1 MWTVPRTQSFA
12 WKRRD
17 WVCVVVYSLNY
28 LQYQHKEQNNGAK
41 WDLASQLPVGW
52 ITFHV
57 LCCQRRITPEFSL
70 SNMNN
75 GRCEGLPVC
84 YCSVYCLLIC
94 FGVVFWN
101 WTEVVSRSSYIIF
114 FFFLLLFSWCYF
126 KVWTCYSS
134 EMLSNDNKTYTNV
147 KSETRFSCW
156 AADWKKITARVEPK
170 LGWHCRVG
178 LVYERR

>member
-1 MWTVPRTQSFA
+1 MWTVPRAQSFA
-12 WKRRD
+12 WKWRD

-114 FFFLLLFSWCYF
+114 FFSFFFFRDVISKCGRAIRLKCFQMTTKLTL
-126 KVWTCYSS
+126 TSS
-134 EMLSNDNKTYTNV
+134 RRPDL
-147 KSETRFSCW
+147 
-156 AADWKKITARVEPK
+156 AAGPQT
-170 LGWHCRVG
+170 
-178 LVYERR
+178 ERK

>member
-1 MWTVPRTQSFA
+1 MEPNGTWRA
-12 WKRRD
+12 
-17 WVCVVVYSLNY
+17 NY
-28 LQYQHKEQNNGAK
+28 LWDELRFMFFVAKGASRQS
-41 WDLASQLPVGW
+41 LASRTW
-52 ITFHV
+52 ITADVKDFLCAIVQYIVCLYALVLFFEIELKLCHV
-57 LCCQRRITPEFSL
+57 AHIS
-70 SNMNN
+70 
-75 GRCEGLPVC
+75 
-84 YCSVYCLLIC
+84 
-94 FGVVFWN
+94 
-101 WTEVVSRSSYIIF
+101 F

-178 LVYERR
+178 LVYERC

>member
-1 MWTVPRTQSFA
+1 MEPNGTWRA
-12 WKRRD
+12 
-17 WVCVVVYSLNY
+17 NY
-28 LQYQHKEQNNGAK
+28 LWDELRFMFFVAKGASRQS
-41 WDLASQLPVGW
+41 LASRTW
-52 ITFHV
+52 ITADVKDFLCAIVQYIVCLYALVLFFEIELKLCHV
-57 LCCQRRITPEFSL
+57 AHISF
-70 SNMNN
+70 
-75 GRCEGLPVC
+75 
-84 YCSVYCLLIC
+84 
-94 FGVVFWN
+94 
-101 WTEVVSRSSYIIF
+101 F

-178 LVYERR
+178 LVYERC